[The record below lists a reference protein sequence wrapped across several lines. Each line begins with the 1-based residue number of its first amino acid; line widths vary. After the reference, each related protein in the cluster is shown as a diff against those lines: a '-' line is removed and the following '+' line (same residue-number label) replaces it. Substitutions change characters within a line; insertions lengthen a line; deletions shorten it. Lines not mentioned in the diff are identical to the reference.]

1 MSLNGTPVRS
11 LAHLGR
17 LLDDADGPTEPPPDF
32 RVVELGAHPPVIAA
46 LRRDEVAAAL
56 PKILATHGVP
66 AARSVG
72 PLPRVRTAPLRAAAA
87 ALREVAKSA
96 LYAPAF
102 PASNPS
108 WPAHVRHRRAQNHW
122 LSSR

>member
-1 MSLNGTPVRS
+1 MSLSGTPVRS

-32 RVVELGAHPPVIAA
+32 WVFELGAHPPVIAA
-46 LRRDEVAAAL
+46 LRRDEAAAAL

-72 PLPRVRTAPLRAAAA
+72 PLPPPPPPPPPSPAAAPSAPPATDA
-87 ALREVAKSA
+87 AAEANGTA
-96 LYAPAF
+96 DDAPPAAAPAA
-102 PASNPS
+102 PA
-108 WPAHVRHRRAQNHW
+108 AAKI
-122 LSSR
+122 

>member
-32 RVVELGAHPPVIAA
+32 WVFELGAHPPVIAA
-46 LRRDEVAAAL
+46 LRRDEAAAAL

-72 PLPRVRTAPLRAAAA
+72 PLPPPPPPPPSPAAAPSAPPATDA
-87 ALREVAKSA
+87 AAEANGTA
-96 LYAPAF
+96 DDAEPAAAPAA
-102 PASNPS
+102 PAA
-108 WPAHVRHRRAQNHW
+108 PAAAKI
-122 LSSR
+122 